1 MSKEDL
7 KSIAEEN
14 IDLVKKQAILK
25 LKIDSMINNYESQ
38 TSLLKSGLEK
48 IRVKKELIDNLAQ
61 IKCNEKIINELKTLT
76 NGQ

>member
-14 IDLVKKQAILK
+14 IDLVKKEAILK
-25 LKIDSMINNYESQ
+25 LKIESIINNYADQ

-48 IRVKKELIDNLAQ
+48 IRVKKEYIEAEAQ
-61 IKCNEKIINELKTLT
+61 IKCNEQFLKELKTLT
-76 NGQ
+76 NG

>member
-25 LKIDSMINNYESQ
+25 LKIDSMINNYEEQ
-38 TSLLKSGLEK
+38 TSLLKSGLDQ
-48 IRVKKELIDNLAQ
+48 IRVKKQLIQNLAE

-76 NGQ
+76 NG